1 MASAEPPAASPS
13 LIYMP
18 LVIALCIIAS
28 VVLALLA
35 LHSMIVRLCSGDRRE
50 TSQAAIAGGVEK
62 KVVDAIP
69 VHAYT
74 KKEKSLWLS
83 QNDCP
88 VCLGELEEGEPIK
101 VLPDC
106 HHIFHVLCI
115 DTWLAFHSTCP
126 FCRCEITMSD
136 SLVVPE
142 GDGVSGGG
150 GDASSACP
158 STSGSILMHFM
169 EMLKLRSSL
178 ELQQNIQQHP
188 SDGSSRRACVMV

>member
-1 MASAEPPAASPS
+1 MASAEPPASSPS

-50 TSQAAIAGGVEK
+50 TSRAAIAGGVEK
-62 KVVDAIP
+62 KVVEAIP
-69 VHAYT
+69 IHAYT

-83 QNDCP
+83 QNVCP

-101 VLPDC
+101 VLPNC

-115 DTWLAFHSTCP
+115 DAWLVFHSTCP

-136 SLVVPE
+136 SPVVPE
-142 GDGVSGGG
+142 DDAVSTSGGG
-150 GDASSACP
+150 ASSTCP

-169 EMLKLRSSL
+169 EKLKLSSQ
-178 ELQQNIQQHP
+178 EVQQNIQQHP
-188 SDGSSRRACVMV
+188 SDGSSRRACGMV